1 MPYYCFVMR
10 RKSNKWIIYNCLI
23 IFFVLQSCTYHHL
36 PESNKVIVL
45 RWYPAPANQ
54 SKEEF
59 MVGVSWLLSYLG
71 AKLPLNTYEQGVKF
85 IETQKVELNI
95 DALGFSSNAEQY
107 LQELIAFVKLT
118 EEYKVTGGID
128 AGRFFALCFNSTY
141 QYYKIT
147 EAPLTYDNFTKKYAS
162 FVYKTFVCDT
172 SSISNYSRIFNYT
185 IGELTLQNNYF
196 VSQEGV
202 GRYSSG
208 SFVKNDL
215 LEVFDYMENG
225 QPRFMIYN
233 QKGNLYVP
241 DQATKHPAGKP
252 AKCMWCHESGMQP
265 LFNNT
270 PSIMGYVSKEE
281 FSNDQILFTKK
292 LNDFHRQTNA
302 KIDFS
307 DKKAH
312 TQGEFIYLC
321 FYEPNAQRL
330 AMEWNITLDQVAQIL
345 SGVPTHTNP
354 EFPFLKNVYHR
365 YQIATYAPYQS
376 IEVAHEMREASA
388 QEPNYLK

>member
-1 MPYYCFVMR
+1 
-10 RKSNKWIIYNCLI
+10 
-23 IFFVLQSCTYHHL
+23 
-36 PESNKVIVL
+36 
-45 RWYPAPANQ
+45 
-54 SKEEF
+54 
-59 MVGVSWLLSYLG
+59 
-71 AKLPLNTYEQGVKF
+71 
-85 IETQKVELNI
+85 
-95 DALGFSSNAEQY
+95 
-107 LQELIAFVKLT
+107 
-118 EEYKVTGGID
+118 
-128 AGRFFALCFNSTY
+128 
-141 QYYKIT
+141 
-147 EAPLTYDNFTKKYAS
+147 
-162 FVYKTFVCDT
+162 
-172 SSISNYSRIFNYT
+172 
-185 IGELTLQNNYF
+185 
-196 VSQEGV
+196 
-202 GRYSSG
+202 
-208 SFVKNDL
+208 
-215 LEVFDYMENG
+215 
-225 QPRFMIYN
+225 
-233 QKGNLYVP
+233 
-241 DQATKHPAGKP
+241 
-252 AKCMWCHESGMQP
+252 MQP